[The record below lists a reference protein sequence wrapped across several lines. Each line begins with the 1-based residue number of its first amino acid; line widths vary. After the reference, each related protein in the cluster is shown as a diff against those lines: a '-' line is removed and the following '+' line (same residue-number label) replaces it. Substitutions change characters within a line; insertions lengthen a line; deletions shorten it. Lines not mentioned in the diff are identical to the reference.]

1 MQRST
6 IRYLST
12 FLGFK
17 ISERV
22 KKKKGPYPLSSTKRE
37 KEVIYGC
44 NSSFFSDEEYIMPF
58 EDVGEITKVKVRLVE
73 EGQRCP
79 SDTRKK
85 KKKRFF
91 SFAGYTLGNVS
102 S

>member
-1 MQRST
+1 
-6 IRYLST
+6 
-12 FLGFK
+12 
-17 ISERV
+17 
-22 KKKKGPYPLSSTKRE
+22 
-37 KEVIYGC
+37 
-44 NSSFFSDEEYIMPF
+44 MPF

-91 SFAGYTLGNVS
+91 SLAGYTLGNVS
-102 S
+102 SRFRMTGSRNVRTAGNFPHFRQKMDTLL

>member
-1 MQRST
+1 
-6 IRYLST
+6 
-12 FLGFK
+12 
-17 ISERV
+17 
-22 KKKKGPYPLSSTKRE
+22 
-37 KEVIYGC
+37 
-44 NSSFFSDEEYIMPF
+44 MPF

-79 SDTRKK
+79 SDTGKK

-91 SFAGYTLGNVS
+91 SLAGYTLGNVS